1 MPAAISGQGG
11 HARTYA
17 AATVLVHGFCLT
29 ESEALDLLQ
38 RQFNPRCD
46 PPWTDLELQHKVADA
61 ITNATA
67 GLEGG
72 WWIETPR
79 CDPVN
84 ENWRRRSSSHLS
96 KPPTRQTCIP
106 TTRVQ

>member
-29 ESEALDLLQ
+29 EAEALDLLQ

-46 PPWTDLELQHKVADA
+46 PPWSERELQHKVNDA
-61 ITNATA
+61 ITKPHHRPRGWLV
-67 GLEGG
+67 GLDGVAS
-72 WWIETPR
+72 R
-79 CDPVN
+79 
-84 ENWRRRSSSHLS
+84 
-96 KPPTRQTCIP
+96 
-106 TTRVQ
+106 